1 MLILLTCSSMVMAEG
16 ETVNVTYNSENG
28 FVKEIQTTIT
38 ENIESYFIWSIPESL
53 LLTDTNDIITVK
65 VTEAH
70 IIQGRTLRISITGLG
85 EDDKLQLNKGN
96 ILGSKVSFKKGDTP
110 LNSDSSEIFS
120 VDSSAFDSGNSAIPS
135 VDIKLDVERNPFQY
149 ANTYTGQITFK
160 ATIS

>member
-28 FVKEIQTTIT
+28 FVKEKQTTIT

-53 LLTDTNDIITVK
+53 LLTGTNDIITAK

-110 LNSDSSEIFS
+110 LNSASSEILS

-160 ATIS
+160 ATVS